1 MTHSIRWEFRL
12 KRPTFTR
19 FGLSAVERASKEG
32 QVIVKEGL
40 FGVHVEVRVPAGTQR
55 KILFPIYSG
64 MSYVSGF
71 YTGFT
76 PKILSDRAL
85 LVIERVSNGIWKL
98 FNNGGK
104 ELWLLPSYGCR
115 SKV

>member
-1 MTHSIRWEFRL
+1 L

-40 FGVHVEVRVPAGTQR
+40 FGVHVEVRGPAGTQR

-76 PKILSDRAL
+76 PKILSDRTL

-98 FNNGGK
+98 LNNGGK